1 MKHEIKLA
9 IDHIKRLIA
18 AGQDYNISAVAVIYG
33 VHRVSLSRALKR
45 EGVTK

>member
-9 IDHIKRLIA
+9 LDHIRKLIA
-18 AGQDYNISAVAVIYG
+18 KDQPYSITAVALKFK

-45 EGVTK
+45 EGITT